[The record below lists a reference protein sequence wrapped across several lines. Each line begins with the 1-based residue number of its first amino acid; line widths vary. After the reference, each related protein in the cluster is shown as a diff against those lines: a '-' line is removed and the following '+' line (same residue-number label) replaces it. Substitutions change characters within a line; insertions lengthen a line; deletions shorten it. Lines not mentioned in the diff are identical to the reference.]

1 MNHLFT
7 LSYWFDLQPESL
19 TPLGQQIFIGF
30 LVLLVILAVISFA
43 IKIRK
48 GIYRVFF
55 KRLYAFSLTNI
66 AVGLLIFFL
75 NYESVPFLAAR
86 FWIAIWFLAMLA
98 RLIFM
103 FITLRITSVH
113 KKEREQEE
121 ERKKYLP

>member
-19 TPLGQQIFIGF
+19 APLGQQMFTGF
-30 LVLLVILAVISFA
+30 LILLVILAVISFV
-43 IKIRK
+43 IKTRK
-48 GIYRVFF
+48 GIYRGFF

-66 AVGLLIFFL
+66 AVGLLLFFL

-103 FITLRITSVH
+103 FMTLKSDSAQ
-113 KKEREQEE
+113 KKEREKEE